1 MQIENLLT
9 EKRNPASLDLDTLST
24 HEIVALINDEDK
36 QIAHAVR
43 NKLDDIVKM
52 VDAIHLNLL
61 SGGRLIYIGAGTSGR
76 LGVLDASECPPTFG
90 VSEDQIKAIIAGGD
104 SALRIALEDAED
116 DSAQGAKDIALQ
128 KIGESDAVIG
138 IAASGRTPYTIG
150 AMIEAK
156 KRGAATA
163 CIVCTTDSEME
174 TVADFPIVIETG
186 PEVLTG
192 STRMKA
198 GTAQKMV
205 LNMISTATMVKLG
218 KVYSNLMV
226 DVVPSNDKLRKRAA
240 LIVAEAAGVKST
252 EAENALLLYGSPK
265 KAIAGLMTSA
275 DKTEI
280 ERVLHMKKGHLRE
293 TLTYLKSFKG
303 GE

>member
-128 KIGESDAVIG
+128 KIGESDVVIG